1 MAHYAQ
7 VEDGVVTKVIVA
19 EQDFVDG
26 IEGVWLQTSYNT
38 SGGVHTLGGTPLR
51 KNFAGVGMIYD
62 AGRDAFYQPQPYP
75 SWTLDESTCYWKAP
89 VEYPPPKGGLVVE
102 GGTGEETNRVQYVW
116 DEPST
121 NWIVVT

>member
-62 AGRDAFYQPQPYP
+62 AGRDAFYLPQPYP

>member
-75 SWTLDESTCYWKAP
+75 RWTLDESTCYWKAP

>member
-7 VEDGVVTKVIVA
+7 VENGVITKVIVA

-62 AGRDAFYQPQPYP
+62 AGRDAFYLPQPYP

>member
-7 VEDGVVTKVIVA
+7 VENGVVTKVIVA

-62 AGRDAFYQPQPYP
+62 AGRDAFYLPQPYP